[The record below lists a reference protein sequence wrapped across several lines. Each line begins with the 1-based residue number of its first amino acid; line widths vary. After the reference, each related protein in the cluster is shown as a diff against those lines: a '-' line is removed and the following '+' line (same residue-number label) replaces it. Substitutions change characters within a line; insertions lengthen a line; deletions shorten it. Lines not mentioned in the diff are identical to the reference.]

1 MFERFDRPQEA
12 YEYKL
17 GAALTMEK
25 KVLDMLDENIR
36 AAQDGAVK
44 DLLETHRAETRQHV
58 EVLEQVFGALE
69 WEIDESPCPAIDG
82 LEKEGKAMIKKTD
95 DAFVDS
101 VILQGAVEVE
111 HHEIGV
117 YENLILGAEAMGR
130 ADAADLLRRNLQSE
144 ERALEKILMQQRRL
158 AAVSARESVR

>member
-111 HHEIGV
+111 HHVIGV

>member
-117 YENLILGAEAMGR
+117 YENLIIQARAMGR
-130 ADAADLLRRNLQSE
+130 QDVADVLRRNLDSE
-144 ERALEKILMQQRRL
+144 SHTLEEVKRMQERV
-158 AAVSARESVR
+158 AA